1 MGIATSG
8 LATPLRGRRPRAAA
22 TRRWLAA
29 AAAGATLLG
38 LAATSAAG
46 PTVAIDH
53 DRYPMTAERIG
64 DGLWAVTSPHS
75 QEAMSA
81 ENGGWISN
89 SAFLVTDDGVL
100 VFDTGSSEAI
110 GAALRRT
117 IRQVTDKPI
126 RWIVNSHPHGDHW
139 MGNAALAGE
148 DTAIIATPAT
158 RRTIREQ
165 QDEWLERFEEAT
177 GERPEVVLP
186 ERTIEMRTRERL
198 GGTPI
203 EWIPLGQAH
212 ATDDLVAW
220 LPEQEAVLAG
230 DVVFEETAPSTFDAD
245 IQQWLDA
252 HETLLAL
259 EPETVV
265 AGHGG
270 LGTSSDIEAQQAYFQ
285 TLWSVTKEGW
295 QAGHSYQEITP
306 EVRDALAER
315 GLAERLERLEERLGR
330 SVNHTYLQVEAA
342 LF

>member
-1 MGIATSG
+1 MGIATLRPTTG
-8 LATPLRGRRPRAAA
+8 LRPRGSRSAALGRR
-22 TRRWLAA
+22 LAVTV
-29 AAAGATLLG
+29 AGAGLLG
-38 LAATSAAG
+38 IASTGTAE

-53 DRYPMTAERIG
+53 GPLSMTAEQIG

-81 ENGGWISN
+81 DNGGWVSN

-110 GAALRRT
+110 GEALRRT
-117 IRQVTDKPI
+117 IRQVTDQPI

-177 GERPEVVLP
+177 GERPSVVLP
-186 ERTIEMRTRERL
+186 ERTIETRTRERL

-203 EWIPLGQAH
+203 EWIPVGQAH

-220 LPEQEAVLAG
+220 LPEQEVLLAG
-230 DVVFEETAPSTFDAD
+230 DVVFVETAPSTFDAD

-259 EPETVV
+259 DPDTVV
-265 AGHGG
+265 PGHGG
-270 LGTSSDIEAQQAYFQ
+270 LGTPSDIEAQQAYLE

-295 QAGHSYQEITP
+295 QAGHPYHEITP
-306 EVRDALAER
+306 QVRDALAEK
-315 GLAERLERLEERLGR
+315 GLAERFERLEERLGG
-330 SVNHTYLQVEAA
+330 SVSRTYLQVEAA